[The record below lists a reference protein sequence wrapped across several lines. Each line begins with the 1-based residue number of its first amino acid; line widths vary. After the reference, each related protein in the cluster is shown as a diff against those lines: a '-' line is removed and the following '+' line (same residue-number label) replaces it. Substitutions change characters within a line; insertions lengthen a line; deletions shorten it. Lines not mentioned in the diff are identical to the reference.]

1 MPDNIISVVS
11 TFHNTKNAEFD
22 DKENSKLQWKSHVHL
37 SVKHRSPL
45 FCFVVTLLT
54 SNNKMIET
62 YQRPSLAKKEKKDIN
77 IWKPYILNLVPQT
90 NPLGSKDT
98 KHIDLTKQLNC
109 GNKNK
114 CNKVFP
120 EKIEQNMFLVLALV
134 IESYLRPRPR
144 PKLILTNNQLAKLN
158 CN

>member
-1 MPDNIISVVS
+1 
-11 TFHNTKNAEFD
+11 
-22 DKENSKLQWKSHVHL
+22 
-37 SVKHRSPL
+37 
-45 FCFVVTLLT
+45 
-54 SNNKMIET
+54 MIET

-90 NPLGSKDT
+90 NLLGSKDT
-98 KHIDLTKQLNC
+98 KHIDLTKQLIAILQ
-109 GNKNK
+109 NK
-114 CNKVFP
+114 CNKVYP